1 MILRQPRQELFQHA
15 FAEYGTSFPLLK
27 IVWIPSDPST
37 CTASKKCDNRKIN
50 LTQMDTKM
58 ATTARANATSMDD
71 DEAVARFSVSYVTQ
85 GKHRFYTLTMPSEV
99 LATCSFATNREE
111 DPIKGFQR
119 VLDKKRAEEIA
130 KYIDS
135 GLGTIPNS
143 IILSAQPSAEL
154 TIVGKGK
161 TLQFKK
167 SPHAFL
173 LIDGQHRV
181 YGFHLAETSLRVPVV
196 IYNGLT
202 KAQETQLFIDINT
215 KQRPVPSELLL
226 DIKRLAEIEDTD
238 GEYLA
243 ALFDQFLDDQASALF
258 GLLSPSKKS
267 TTKISRVTFNG
278 AFKPILS
285 VLSSADKDEVFLI
298 TNSFLLAVQF
308 HLRDLDCE
316 EALVNPTVF
325 RAIFDIFKQVAQRVK
340 DRFGRNYSPENF
352 SEVLSSVIPS
362 IPRSKFLK
370 PGNSYKELSGRLAK
384 LITDDFT
391 L

>member
-1 MILRQPRQELFQHA
+1 MQQH
-15 FAEYGTSFPLLK
+15 
-27 IVWIPSDPST
+27 
-37 CTASKKCDNRKIN
+37 
-50 LTQMDTKM
+50 M
-58 ATTARANATSMDD
+58 ATSGKPKVAAVPLNDD
-71 DEAVARFSVSYVTQ
+71 VERFSVSYVTQ

-99 LATCSFATNREE
+99 LASCSFATNREE

-130 KYIDS
+130 TYIDS

-154 TIVGKGK
+154 TVVGKGK
-161 TLQFKK
+161 TLQFKR

-181 YGFHLAETSLRVPVV
+181 YGFHLAKTSLRVPVV

-238 GEYLA
+238 GQYLA
-243 ALFDQFLDDQASALF
+243 ELFDQFFQDTSSALL

-267 TTKISRVTFNG
+267 ATKLSRVTFNG

-285 VLSSADKDEVFLI
+285 VLSSAEKEDVFRI
-298 TNSFLLAVQF
+298 TNAFLLAVQA
-308 HLRDLDCE
+308 HLRQAECE
-316 EALVNPTVF
+316 ATLVNPIVF
-325 RAIFDIFKQVAQRVK
+325 RAIFDVFKQVAQRVK
-340 DRFGRNYSPENF
+340 DRFGRDYSPDNF
-352 SEVLSSVIPS
+352 FDVLANVIPAV
-362 IPRSKFLK
+362 PKAKFLK

-384 LITDDFT
+384 SLTDDFT
-391 L
+391 F

>member
-1 MILRQPRQELFQHA
+1 MV
-15 FAEYGTSFPLLK
+15 TSSK
-27 IVWIPSDPST
+27 EKSEI
-37 CTASKKCDNRKIN
+37 ASE
-50 LTQMDTKM
+50 
-58 ATTARANATSMDD
+58 
-71 DEAVARFSVSYVTQ
+71 DENVERFSVSYVTQ
-85 GKHRFYTLTMPSEV
+85 GKHRFYTLTMPSEI
-99 LATCSFATNREE
+99 LASCSFATSREE

-130 KYIDS
+130 TYIDS

-161 TLQFKK
+161 TLQFKRN
-167 SPHAFL
+167 PHAFL

-181 YGFHLAETSLRVPVV
+181 YGFHLAKTSLRVPVV

-238 GEYLA
+238 GQYLA
-243 ALFDQFLDDQASALF
+243 ELFDRFYEDSSSALL

-267 TTKISRVTFNG
+267 STKISRVTFNA

-285 VLSSADKDEVFLI
+285 VLSSADKDEVYRI
-298 TNSFLLAVQF
+298 TNSFLLAVQA
-308 HLRDLDCE
+308 HLRQSEAE
-316 EALVNPTVF
+316 EALINPIVF
-325 RAIFDIFKQVAQRVK
+325 RAVFDIFKQVAQRVK
-340 DRFGRNYSPENF
+340 DRFGRDYSPDNF
-352 SEVLSSVIPS
+352 FEVLVSVIPS
-362 IPRSKFLK
+362 VPRARYLK
-370 PGNSYKELSGRLAK
+370 PGNSYKDLSGKLAK
-384 LITDDFT
+384 SLTDDFT